1 MKCAIQDCEQEEYAA
16 GFCSKHYNRLRTTG
30 TIKDGPRGRASAEER
45 FWRNTDKRG
54 PDECWNYKCLRP
66 NGYGSIGIGGRGGYR
81 MLAHRFSYQ
90 LHNGDLKAW
99 TGADGAV
106 MHLCDNPSCVNP
118 AHLRLATSQENNQD
132 AVNKGRANRRP
143 PRGSKHG
150 NAIINESMAKYVKES
165 PKSNVELAEELGTHR
180 SNIWYIRNK
189 GWKHV

>member
-1 MKCAIQDCEQEEYAA
+1 MECAIEGCGRLVFAA
-16 GFCSKHYNRLRTTG
+16 GYCSTHYNRIRKTG
-30 TIKDGPRGRASAEER
+30 TPEASSKGRAPVLER

-54 PDECWNYKCLRP
+54 PDECWNYKSLKP
-66 NGYGSIGIGGRGGYR
+66 NGYGHISLGGRGSKR

-90 LHNGDLKAW
+90 LHNGDLKEW

-132 AVNKGRANRRP
+132 AVNKGRATRRP

-150 NAIINESMAKYVKES
+150 NAIITEETAKYVKES
-165 PKSNVELAEELGTHR
+165 PKTNQELATELGVNR
-180 SNIWYIRNK
+180 ANIWYIRNK